1 MGLYTDAISLHFLP
15 SDPCTYIRGKIAVK
29 AMCAEL
35 RRVCRMWVVIGA
47 PKRTWSVASTGIE
60 KMVRR
65 RAKKIVCVY

>member
-15 SDPCTYIRGKIAVK
+15 SDPCTYMRGKIASK

-47 PKRTWSVASTGIE
+47 PKRTWIVASIGME
-60 KMVRR
+60 KRVRR
-65 RAKKIVCVY
+65 SA

>member
-1 MGLYTDAISLHFLP
+1 M
-15 SDPCTYIRGKIAVK
+15 RGKIAST

-47 PKRTWSVASTGIE
+47 PKRTWIVASTGME
-60 KMVRR
+60 KRVRR

>member
-1 MGLYTDAISLHFLP
+1 M
-15 SDPCTYIRGKIAVK
+15 RGKIASK